1 MTVTDA
7 MAITLLVTGT
17 LTFYLV
23 VHAAVDVWRHRR
35 AKH

>member
-7 MAITLLVTGT
+7 MTITLVVTGS

-23 VHAAVDVWRHRR
+23 VHAAVDLFRHRR
-35 AKH
+35 TKP